1 MCFKTSPQAETLKQF
16 RLSVNSSL
24 FGLYMYFTNERIH
37 DINLWRGKV
46 ASCLEHQRTLF
57 QKKKVYGD
65 VNSTYICLQYFS
77 TGENLPVCQKLDK
90 ALDRKFYT
98 ANSHI
103 IDIFLLN
110 THQNP
115 WLKHCRSSSQIWPA
129 LLSHKYCYQYIQTFF
144 ILFLCWAEGHASGDV
159 YCVRLCSSLSSFL
172 QNWMAFYYLFQQLCI
187 DIVPPGTHMCPHRE
201 KHSFRHLFRVL
212 FLCSSSKS
220 FNLKILEL
228 FRKVLETWKRIFS
241 VFSLGAQTIQLI
253 LSTQPVLFCPQKH
266 YGHGPTLFN

>member
-90 ALDRKFYT
+90 ASDRKFYT

-144 ILFLCWAEGHASGDV
+144 ILFCAELKAMLVVMYIVWDCVVHWAVSYKIEWHFTTFFNNFALTLSHIEKSTVSGIFSE
-159 YCVRLCSSLSSFL
+159 CFFCAAALSLSIWKSWSFSERCWRHG
-172 QNWMAFYYLFQQLCI
+172 NAYL
-187 DIVPPGTHMCPHRE
+187 
-201 KHSFRHLFRVL
+201 
-212 FLCSSSKS
+212 
-220 FNLKILEL
+220 
-228 FRKVLETWKRIFS
+228 
-241 VFSLGAQTIQLI
+241 VFSLL
-253 LSTQPVLFCPQKH
+253 VHKH
-266 YGHGPTLFN
+266 FSSF